1 VGGLAHF
8 FEEEGIATTQ
18 ISLIREHTVT
28 MRPPRALWVPFE
40 LGRPLG
46 SPNDPEF
53 QLMVLRHTLA
63 LLEAAHGPVLED
75 FPEDA
80 PVSGAQPLQVACPI
94 SLAPPSGALS
104 ATEQLLAE
112 FEQEM
117 AQMLAWYDLAIEKRG
132 RTTAVTGRSPQ
143 EAAAMVAG
151 FVRDSKKRGN
161 LAGRLNFDVALR
173 LAIEDV
179 KTFYMEAVTAQPGNP
194 TDSTSLADWFWG
206 TTVAAGVIAE
216 VRRICL
222 SIEEPEFQLLGQLLL
237 VPRIQ
242 LHRFEA

>member
-1 VGGLAHF
+1 MGGLAHF
-8 FEEEGIATTQ
+8 FEKEGIPTTQ

-46 SPNDPEF
+46 IPNDPEF
-53 QLMVLRHTLA
+53 QQKVLRQTLA
-63 LLEAAHGPVLED
+63 LLAAPEGPVLED

-104 ATEQLLAE
+104 TTEQLLAE
-112 FEQEM
+112 FEHEM
-117 AQMLAWYDLAIEKRG
+117 AQMLAWYSLAIEKRG

-143 EAAAMVAG
+143 KSAAMVAG
-151 FVRDSKKRGN
+151 FVRDPEKRDHQGV
-161 LAGRLNFDVALR
+161 RLNFDVALR

-179 KTFYMEAVTAQPGNP
+179 KACYLEAVTAQPGNP
-194 TDSTSLADWFWG
+194 TDSTTLADWFWG

-222 SIEEPEFQLLGQLLL
+222 SMEEPEFQLLGQLLL